1 MTWLALIVGLVF
13 VILGVIEVSVRVLP
27 SEPIDA
33 GAVAFW
39 FLSLCGGGAL
49 ILGGRFL
56 VARPS
61 GVSIVM
67 VSVGCVAGSLATMWT
82 LVLPALAITLL
93 VLNVLDQQRTSP
105 ARPASPAVP
114 PS

>member
-1 MTWLALIVGLVF
+1 
-13 VILGVIEVSVRVLP
+13 
-27 SEPIDA
+27 
-33 GAVAFW
+33 
-39 FLSLCGGGAL
+39 
-49 ILGGRFL
+49 
-56 VARPS
+56 
-61 GVSIVM
+61 M